1 MTADQF
7 AALAEL
13 LRLRGGP
20 AQESARLV
28 LVDGLTPSEAAR
40 RVGLQPSAVSNALT
54 RCRTGL
60 RLAQVAAGQIPPTRD
75 LGVSVRTMRR

>member
-1 MTADQF
+1 MTAAQF

-20 AQESARLV
+20 AQEGARLV
-28 LVDGLTPSEAAR
+28 LVDGLAPAEAAR
-40 RVGLQPSAVSNALT
+40 WAGLQPSAISNALT

-60 RLAQVAAGQIPPTRD
+60 RLAQIAAGQRP
-75 LGVSVRTMRR
+75 SAEA